1 MLAPVNS
8 TVRRT
13 RERTKMTFW
22 RIAGVVAVLVALVS
36 VAARASAQHR
46 PEMTLPAPTGSSIVG
61 TTVWH
66 WIDAGRLDT
75 NTPELNDV
83 REIMV
88 QAWYPAARDSVAELA
103 PYAPLYMG
111 LSHVRVWSYAAARV
125 APTDQPLPVLVIAP
139 GRGVA
144 RHFYT
149 SIAEDLASHGYFVLA
164 VDSPH
169 SGRVVY
175 PDGRFIPPSPR
186 YRIPFEVLTGPYEHV
201 DEFFDEAAKLGAA
214 DIAFALKRL
223 TEINREDPA
232 RRFTGRID
240 LSRLGAFG
248 HSLGGR
254 IAGAAVANDPRFVA
268 YASMEGVP
276 PREPRKRGM
285 DAAVLMIVSSSLPDM
300 AQPNIRDIIP
310 GRRND
315 AYVVTLE
322 GFGHNSVTD
331 LPVLDPEEYG
341 YEVEPEF
348 ALDTTRRLLLAFFNQ
363 YVRGDSNAMSPVDSM
378 ESVRFEVFERE

>member
-1 MLAPVNS
+1 
-8 TVRRT
+8 
-13 RERTKMTFW
+13 MTFW
-22 RIAGVVAVLVALVS
+22 PIARFAVVLLALICVAG
-36 VAARASAQHR
+36 RAHAQDL
-46 PEMTLPAPTGSSIVG
+46 PEMPLPAPTGSSMVG

-66 WIDAGRLDT
+66 WIDAGRLDA
-75 NTPELNDV
+75 NTSEPNDV

-88 QAWYPAARDSVAELA
+88 QAWYPAFVDTTAGFA
-103 PYAPLYMG
+103 PYAPLYSG
-111 LSHVRVWSYAAARV
+111 LPQVRTWSYAAARV
-125 APTDQPLPVLVIAP
+125 AAGDQPLPVLVIAP

-149 SIAEDLASHGYFVLA
+149 TIAEDLASHGYFVLA

-201 DEFFDEAAKLGAA
+201 DEFFEEAANSGAA
-214 DIAFALKRL
+214 DIAFALQRL
-223 TEINREDPA
+223 AAINEDDPA
-232 RRFTGRID
+232 RRFTGRLD

-254 IAGAAVANDPRFVA
+254 IAGAAVANDSRFLA

-285 DAAVLMIVSSSLPDM
+285 DTAVLMIVSSALPDM

-315 AYVVTLE
+315 VFVVTLE

-331 LPVLDPEEYG
+331 LPLFEPEEYG
-341 YEVEPEF
+341 YEIEPAV
-348 ALDTTRRLLLAFFNQ
+348 ALDTTRRLLLAFFDQ
-363 YVRGDSNAMSPVDSM
+363 YVRGDSSAMRLVADM
-378 ESVRFEVFERE
+378 KRVNLESFEKE